1 VSLPSR
7 TSEGVVRSPAT
18 VLRTSQATLRP
29 DGTVA
34 RFEFTAR
41 RTSQTVP
48 PQRLT
53 MTFTPGSVA
62 LATQVGDSAP
72 RTSTVPVEGTALPYV
87 GSAYTLFELA
97 TRLARRAPAG
107 TDTTRIAMVAV
118 IGRVVQATVTR
129 VGADS
134 MLLSLDGDAPWRM
147 RVDPAGRILGIQGTP
162 TQRVAVSRL
171 PSLDVAALAAERPIG
186 TLSPTDTVRAS
197 VGRAELTV
205 VYGRPSRRGRAI
217 LGGIVPYDEVWRT
230 GANAATVLTTSAD
243 LNVGGVDVPRGSYTL
258 WTLPTRAGW
267 KLIINRETGQWGTEY
282 KPDRDLARVDMAAAR
297 AAEPVEQFTISVA
310 PGAGRTA
317 VGRLRLAWDDF
328 EVSVPVAAVTR

>member
-1 VSLPSR
+1 MR
-7 TSEGVVRSPAT
+7 TF
-18 VLRTSQATLRP
+18 QAALRP

-34 RFEFTAR
+34 RFELTAR

-53 MTFTPGSVA
+53 MSFTPGSVV

-87 GSAYTLFELA
+87 GNAYTLFELA

-107 TDTTRIAMVAV
+107 ADTTRLAMVAV
-118 IGRVVQATVTR
+118 IGRVVPATVTR

-147 RVDPAGRILGIQGTP
+147 RVDAAGRILGIQGTP

-171 PSLDVAALAAERPIG
+171 PALDVTALSAERPIG
-186 TLSPTDTVRAS
+186 TLSPTDTVRATL
-197 VGRAELTV
+197 GRAAITV
-205 VYGRPSRRGRAI
+205 VYGRPSRRGRTI
-217 LGGIVPYDEVWRT
+217 LGGVVPYDEVWRT

-243 LNVGGVDVPRGSYTL
+243 LNVGGVTVPRGSYSL
-258 WTLPTRAGW
+258 WTLPARGGW

-282 KPDRDLARVDMAAAR
+282 KPARDLARVDMAAAH
-297 AAEPVEQFTISVA
+297 AAEPVEQFTISVV
-310 PGAGRTA
+310 PGAGRSP

-328 EVSVPVAAVTR
+328 EASVPVAVVGR